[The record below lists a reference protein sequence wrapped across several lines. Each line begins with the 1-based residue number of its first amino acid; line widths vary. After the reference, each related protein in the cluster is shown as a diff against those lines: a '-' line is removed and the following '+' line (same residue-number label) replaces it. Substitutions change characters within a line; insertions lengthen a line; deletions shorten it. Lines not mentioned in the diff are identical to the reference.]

1 MRSPRG
7 LEERTV
13 DHPHDHNDTSH
24 ADRPSGSAA
33 PGRSGADRVAPA
45 GDAAFA
51 RWLAERAGRL
61 LVELRAELGFGDP
74 AKLRAEG
81 DRRSHELLVA
91 ELARW
96 RPGDAVLSEE
106 GTRDEA
112 ADEARAAAER
122 VWIVDPLDG
131 TREFAEEGRTDWAV
145 HVALWQRRAEAARR
159 APASETDLVAS
170 TGAVPSAGSAA
181 APGPAGGTDGA
192 GRGEVRPMPGRLV
205 AGAVGLPAQAGGT
218 VLGTDIPPAY
228 PPMLGGPIR
237 LVASRTRPPAFLEAL
252 CERLAAEHP
261 DGAVI
266 VPMGSAGAKMAAVVQ
281 GTVDAYVH
289 AGGQYEWDSAAPVA
303 VAQAAG
309 LHASR
314 VDGAPLAYNRVDPW
328 LPDVLVC
335 RRDLA
340 EPVLAALSRLEL

>member
-1 MRSPRG
+1 VVEQRHG
-7 LEERTV
+7 TTRTAT
-13 DHPHDHNDTSH
+13 DL
-24 ADRPSGSAA
+24 
-33 PGRSGADRVAPA
+33 VAPA

-61 LVELRAELGFGDP
+61 LVELRAGLGFGDP
-74 AKLRAEG
+74 AELRAQG
-81 DRRSHELLVA
+81 DRRAHELLVA

-106 GTRDEA
+106 GDRDRA

-131 TREFAEEGRTDWAV
+131 TREYAEEGRTDWAV
-145 HVALWQRRAEAARR
+145 HVALWQRR
-159 APASETDLVAS
+159 
-170 TGAVPSAGSAA
+170 GSGVVTT
-181 APGPAGGTDGA
+181 PDGP
-192 GRGEVRPMPGRLV
+192 VPGRLV
-205 AGAVGLPAQAGGT
+205 AGSVGLPAQAGGT
-218 VLGTDIPPAY
+218 VLGTDTPPGY
-228 PPMLGGPIR
+228 PPMIPGPIR
-237 LVASRTRPPAFLEAL
+237 LAASRTRPPAFLAPL
-252 CERLAAEHP
+252 CERLAADHA
-261 DGAVI
+261 DGATI

-340 EPVLAALSRLEL
+340 EPILDALAHLDL